1 MIDRVVVA
9 ISIRTSI
16 EADIR
21 TLIVKFPPGH
31 QAKEAFLS
39 AILTLGVP
47 VSLRRGTRAAAA
59 IPTRTLG
66 HPVPSQSWLHGRWG
80 GGFVLRFCRP
90 RQIPATTTEACCRG
104 GRPCS
109 PPCPWWSGPQPGPWS
124 PSAANREVG
133 LRPCMFWACIQ
144 AILAVRSDCPAQWIA
159 E

>member
-80 GGFVLRFCRP
+80 GGVRAPLLSSSSDSRDDDGGLLPRGSSLQPALPVVVRP
-90 RQIPATTTEACCRG
+90 TARALVAL
-104 GRPCS
+104 S
-109 PPCPWWSGPQPGPWS
+109 SK
-124 PSAANREVG
+124 
-133 LRPCMFWACIQ
+133 
-144 AILAVRSDCPAQWIA
+144 
-159 E
+159 